1 MSLKIGGFQK
11 NTLIDFPGVVASLVF
26 TQGCNFRCPYCHN
39 PSLISLP
46 ILESSTTYNIS
57 TLPNNSNFKLTNNN
71 LNLIDESEI
80 FAFLKK
86 RKGLIDGV
94 TITGGEPTLQPALE
108 SFCFKLKNMGFK
120 VKVDTNG
127 SRPDVIENL
136 IKRELVDFIAM
147 DIKSNKEGYKYLV
160 GASEQ
165 IGVEEKIDIKNY
177 KNSNKHAL
185 NKTLNFSL
193 IIKSIKL
200 IIKHSPAYEF
210 RTTCVKPF
218 ITPEIMPEIGEMIK
232 GASKYVLQH
241 CSKNVK
247 MFNPLFFQKNNP
259 YPDPFLSDDE
269 LAHIRLIMKPYVQ
282 ECSIR

>member
-39 PSLISLP
+39 PSLILLP
-46 ILESSTTYNIS
+46 IFDASIASKNAI
-57 TLPNNSNFKLTNNN
+57 LPNNPK
-71 LNLIDESEI
+71 LIDESEI
-80 FAFLKK
+80 LAFLKK

-94 TITGGEPTLQPALE
+94 AITGGEPTLQPALE

-127 SRPDVIENL
+127 SKPDVIENL

-147 DIKSNKEGYKYLV
+147 DIKSNKEGYKYLI

-165 IGVEEKIDIKNY
+165 IGIKNY
-177 KNSNKHAL
+177 KDSNKNVL

-193 IIKSIKL
+193 ILKSIKL

-247 MFNPLFFQKNNP
+247 MFNPLFFKKNNP
-259 YPDPFLSDDE
+259 YPDPFLNDDE
-269 LAHIRLIMKPYVQ
+269 LAHIKLIVQPYVQ
-282 ECSIR
+282 ECLIR